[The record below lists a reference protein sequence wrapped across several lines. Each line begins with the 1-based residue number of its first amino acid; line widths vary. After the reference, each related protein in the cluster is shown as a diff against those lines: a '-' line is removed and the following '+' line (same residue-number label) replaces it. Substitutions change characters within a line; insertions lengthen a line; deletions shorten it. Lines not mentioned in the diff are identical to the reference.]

1 MKTVDRNKI
10 FTNGYNIFKKCTV
23 TDADGN
29 TYEGLYSRNRLS
41 ENKDYKY
48 KYCIRSDATE
58 ENFTIEPFV
67 AINFYGL
74 FFTNTEIK
82 FPEREISGSV
92 DRISIKKDEYIEVKS
107 LEFKR

>member
-1 MKTVDRNKI
+1 MKTSDLSK
-10 FTNGYNIFKKCTV
+10 FKKCIII
-23 TDADGN
+23 DIDGN

-41 ENKDYKY
+41 ENSEYKY
-48 KYCIRSDATE
+48 KYCIRADETE
-58 ENFTIEPFV
+58 EHFTVEPFV

-92 DRISIKKDEYIEVKS
+92 DRISITKDEYIEVKS
-107 LEFKR
+107 LELKKLTK